1 MEENKMAFKDLFKF
15 NKGKTTFVFIGGK
28 GGVGKTTV
36 SAATALWFSRQGKKT
51 LIISTDPAHSL
62 SDSFERNIGYNPT
75 PLAENL
81 EALEIDP
88 DMAMQEYQ
96 AKMKEQQSLNP
107 GMDMGMMQD
116 QMDMASM
123 SPGIDEAAAFDKF
136 LQYMTTDEYDI
147 VIFDTAPTGHT
158 LRLLSF
164 PEMMDSWVGK
174 MINIRRQVGSMAKA
188 FKNIMPFMG
197 DEEEEDRALEDM
209 EETKKQIREARG
221 IMADPERTSFKTVII
236 PEEMSIY
243 ESERA
248 MEALKKNNMLTDGI
262 IVNQIQP
269 EDADCDFCRA
279 RRDIQEKRLLMIREK
294 FGNQVIAEIPLLNHE
309 VKGMDEL
316 KQIGEI
322 LYGDSEE
329 NKAPIALEG

>member
-1 MEENKMAFKDLFKF
+1 MAFKDLFKF

-28 GGVGKTTV
+28 GGVGKTTI
-36 SAATALWFSRQGKKT
+36 SAATALWCARQGQKT

-62 SDSFERNIGYNPT
+62 TDSFEKNIGHNPT
-75 PLAENL
+75 PIAENL

-88 DMAMQEYQ
+88 EIAMQDYQ
-96 AKMKEQQSLNP
+96 AKMKEQQALNP

-136 LQYMTTDEYDI
+136 LQYMMTDEYDM

-158 LRLLSF
+158 LRFLSF

-174 MINIRRQVGSMAKA
+174 MIKVRRQIGSMAKA

-197 DEEEEDRALEDM
+197 DEDEEDKAMEDLEA
-209 EETKKQIREARG
+209 TKKQIREARG
-221 IMADPERTSFKTVII
+221 IMADPERTTFKTVVI

-248 MEALKKNNMLTDGI
+248 VEALHKFNINTDGV

-269 EDADCDFCRA
+269 EEADCDFCKA
-279 RRDIQEKRLLMIREK
+279 RRQIQEQRLKTIHEK
-294 FGNQVIAEIPLLNHE
+294 FGDQVIAEIPLMSHE
-309 VKGMDEL
+309 VKGMDQL
-316 KQIGEI
+316 KEIGNI
-322 LYGDSEE
+322 LYGEDAEE
-329 NKAPIALEG
+329 GNGPIALN

>member
-1 MEENKMAFKDLFKF
+1 MAFKDLFKF

-28 GGVGKTTV
+28 GGVGKTTI
-36 SAATALWFSRQGKKT
+36 SAATALWCARQGQKT

-62 SDSFERNIGYNPT
+62 TDSFEKNIGHNPT
-75 PLAENL
+75 PIAENL

-88 DMAMQEYQ
+88 EIAMQDYQ
-96 AKMKEQQSLNP
+96 AKMKEQQALNP

-136 LQYMTTDEYDI
+136 LQYMMTDEYDM

-158 LRLLSF
+158 LRFLSF

-174 MINIRRQVGSMAKA
+174 MIKVRRQIGSMAKA

-197 DEEEEDRALEDM
+197 DEEEEDKAMEDLEA
-209 EETKKQIREARG
+209 TKKQIREARG
-221 IMADPERTSFKTVII
+221 IMADPERTTFKTVVI

-248 MEALKKNNMLTDGI
+248 VEALHKFNINTDGV

-269 EDADCDFCRA
+269 EEADCDFCKA
-279 RRDIQEKRLLMIREK
+279 RRQIQEQRLKTIQEK
-294 FGNQVIAEIPLLNHE
+294 FGDQVIAEIPLMSHE
-309 VKGMDEL
+309 VKGMDQL
-316 KQIGEI
+316 KEIGNI
-322 LYGDSEE
+322 LYGEDADEG
-329 NKAPIALEG
+329 KGPIALN

>member
-1 MEENKMAFKDLFKF
+1 MAFKDLFKF

-36 SAATALWFSRQGKKT
+36 SAATALWFARQGKRT
-51 LIISTDPAHSL
+51 LVISTDPAHSL
-62 SDSFERNIGYNPT
+62 SDSYEKHIGHNPT
-75 PLAENL
+75 PIAENL
-81 EALEIDP
+81 EAVEIDP
-88 DMAMQEYQ
+88 EIAMQDYQ
-96 AKMKEQQSLNP
+96 AKMKEQQALNP
-107 GMDMGMMQD
+107 GMDMGMLQD

-123 SPGIDEAAAFDKF
+123 APGIDETAAFDKF
-136 LQYMTTDEYDI
+136 MQYMTTDEYDI
-147 VIFDTAPTGHT
+147 VVFDTAPTGHT

-174 MINIRRQVGSMAKA
+174 MIKIRRQVGSMAKA

-209 EETKKQIREARG
+209 EETKKRIREARG
-221 IMADPERTSFKTVII
+221 VMADPERTSFKMVVI

-248 MEALKKNNMLTDGI
+248 MEALAKYNMTADGV

-269 EDADCDFCRA
+269 EEADCEFCAA
-279 RRDIQEKRLLMIREK
+279 RRQIQEQRLKTIHEK
-294 FGNQVIAEIPLLNHE
+294 FGNQLIAQIPLQAEE
-309 VKGMDEL
+309 VKGMEKL
-316 KQIGEI
+316 TNIASI
-322 LYGDSEE
+322 LYGEPETVETAS
-329 NKAPIALEG
+329 K

>member
-1 MEENKMAFKDLFKF
+1 MAFKDLFKF

-36 SAATALWFSRQGKKT
+36 SAATALYFARQGRKT

-75 PLAENL
+75 PIAENL

-96 AKMKEQQSLNP
+96 TKMKEQQSLNP

-174 MINIRRQVGSMAKA
+174 MIKIRRQVGSMAKA
-188 FKNIMPFMG
+188 FKNVMPFMG

-221 IMADPERTSFKTVII
+221 IMADPDRTSFKMVII

-248 MEALKKNNMLTDGI
+248 MEALQKNNMYADGV

-269 EDADCDFCRA
+269 EEADCDFCQSRRA
-279 RRDIQEKRLLMIREK
+279 IQEKRLKTIKQK
-294 FGNQVIAEIPLLNHE
+294 FGDQVIAEIPLLNHE
-309 VKGMDEL
+309 VKGIDEL

-322 LYGDSEE
+322 LYGDSAEE
-329 NKAPIALEG
+329 KAPIALEG

>member
-1 MEENKMAFKDLFKF
+1 MAFKDLFKF
-15 NKGKTTFVFIGGK
+15 KQGKTTFVFIGGK

-36 SAATALWFSRQGKKT
+36 SAATALWFARQGKKT
-51 LIISTDPAHSL
+51 LVISTDPAHSL
-62 SDSFERNIGYNPT
+62 SDSYEKNIGYNPT
-75 PLAENL
+75 PIAENL

-88 DMAMQEYQ
+88 EIAMQEYQ
-96 AKMKEQQSLNP
+96 AKMKEQQSLTP
-107 GMDMGMMQD
+107 GADMGMMQE

-147 VIFDTAPTGHT
+147 VLFDTAPTGHT

-174 MINIRRQVGSMAKA
+174 MITVRRQIGGMAKA

-197 DEEEEDRALEDM
+197 DEEEEDKALEDM
-209 EETKKQIREARG
+209 EETKKRIREARG
-221 IMADPERTSFKTVII
+221 IMADPDRTTFKTVII

-248 MEALKKNNMLTDGI
+248 MEALHKYNMNTDGI

-269 EDADCDFCRA
+269 EEADCEFCRA
-279 RRDIQEKRLLMIREK
+279 RRNIQEKRLKTIQRK
-294 FGNQVIAEIPLLNHE
+294 FGDQVIAEIPLMNHE
-309 VKGMDEL
+309 VKGLDEL
-316 KQIGEI
+316 KEIGEI
-322 LYGDSEE
+322 LYGDSKED
-329 NKAPIALEG
+329 KAPIALEG

>member
-1 MEENKMAFKDLFKF
+1 MAFKDLFKF

-36 SAATALWFSRQGKKT
+36 SAATALWFARQGKKT
-51 LIISTDPAHSL
+51 LVISTDPAHSL
-62 SDSFERNIGYNPT
+62 SDSFEKNIGHNPT
-75 PLAENL
+75 PIAENL
-81 EALEIDP
+81 EAVEIDP
-88 DMAMQEYQ
+88 EVAMQDYQ

-123 SPGIDEAAAFDKF
+123 APGIDETAAFDKF
-136 LQYMTTDEYDI
+136 MQYMTTDEYDI
-147 VIFDTAPTGHT
+147 VVFDTAPTGHT

-174 MINIRRQVGSMAKA
+174 MIKVRRQVGSMAKA

-209 EETKKQIREARG
+209 EVTKKQIKAARG
-221 IMADPERTSFKTVII
+221 VMADPERTSFKMVVI

-248 MEALKKNNMLTDGI
+248 MEALAKFNMTADGV

-269 EDADCDFCRA
+269 EEADCEFCAA
-279 RRDIQEKRLLMIREK
+279 RRKIQEQRLKTIHEK
-294 FGNQVIAEIPLLNHE
+294 FGNQLIAEIPLQAEE
-309 VKGMDEL
+309 VKGMTKL
-316 KQIGEI
+316 TSIAEI
-322 LYGDSEE
+322 LYGEPEVAGAAS
-329 NKAPIALEG
+329 K

>member
-1 MEENKMAFKDLFKF
+1 MAFKDLFKF

-36 SAATALWFSRQGKKT
+36 SAATALWFARHGKKT
-51 LIISTDPAHSL
+51 LVISTDPAHSL
-62 SDSFERNIGYNPT
+62 SDSFERNIGHDPT
-75 PLAENL
+75 PIAENL
-81 EALEIDP
+81 EAVEIDP
-88 DMAMQEYQ
+88 EVAMKDYQTKMQEQQ
-96 AKMKEQQSLNP
+96 AMNP
-107 GMDMGMMQD
+107 GMDMGMLQD

-123 SPGIDEAAAFDKF
+123 APGIDETAAFDKF

-147 VIFDTAPTGHT
+147 VVFDTAPTGHT

-174 MINIRRQVGSMAKA
+174 MIKIRRHVGSMAKA

-197 DEEEEDRALEDM
+197 DEEEEDRALEGM
-209 EETKKQIREARG
+209 EETKKKIREARG
-221 IMADPERTSFKTVII
+221 VLADPERTSFKMVVI

-248 MEALKKNNMLTDGI
+248 MQALARYNMMADGV

-269 EDADCDFCRA
+269 EEADCEFCASKRK
-279 RRDIQEKRLLMIREK
+279 IQEERLKTIHEK
-294 FGNQVIAEIPLLNHE
+294 FGDQLIAQIPLQAEE
-309 VKGMDEL
+309 VKGMDKL
-316 KQIGEI
+316 KKIGEV
-322 LYGDSEE
+322 LYEE
-329 NKAPIALEG
+329 SAT

>member
-1 MEENKMAFKDLFKF
+1 MAFKDLFKF

-28 GGVGKTTV
+28 GGVGKTTM
-36 SAATALWFSRQGKKT
+36 SAATALWMAQQGKKT

-62 SDSFERNIGYNPT
+62 GDSFERNIGHEPT
-75 PLAENL
+75 PIKENL
-81 EALEIDP
+81 YAVEIDP
-88 DMAMQEYQ
+88 EVAMKDYE
-96 AKMKEQQSLNP
+96 AKMKEQAALNP
-107 GMDMGMMQD
+107 GMGMDILQD

-158 LRLLSF
+158 LRFLSF

-174 MINIRRQVGSMAKA
+174 MIKLRKQIGGMAKA
-188 FKNIMPFMG
+188 FKNILPFMG

-209 EETKKQIREARG
+209 EVTKKKIREARAV
-221 IMADPERTSFKTVII
+221 MADPDRTSFKMVVI

-248 MEALKKNNMLTDGI
+248 MEALRKYNIFADGV
-262 IVNQIQP
+262 IVNQILP
-269 EDADCDFCRA
+269 EETGCEFCEA
-279 RRDIQEKRLLMIREK
+279 RRKLQQKRLQTIHEK
-294 FGNQVIAEIPLLNHE
+294 FGGQLIAEVPLLKEEAKGLDTLKE
-309 VKGMDEL
+309 VAN
-316 KQIGEI
+316 I
-322 LYGDSEE
+322 LYGDSEP
-329 NKAPIALEG
+329 KQIEGN

>member
-1 MEENKMAFKDLFKF
+1 MAFKDLFKF

-36 SAATALWFSRQGKKT
+36 SAATALYFARQGKKT

-75 PLAENL
+75 PIAENL

-174 MINIRRQVGSMAKA
+174 MITIRRQVGSMAKA

-209 EETKKQIREARG
+209 EESKKQIKIARG

-248 MEALKKNNMLTDGI
+248 MEALKKNNMLTDAV

-269 EDADCDFCRA
+269 EEADCDFCKSRRA
-279 RRDIQEKRLLMIREK
+279 IQEKRLQMIQEK
-294 FGNQVIAEIPLLNHE
+294 FGDKVIAEVPLLNHE

-316 KQIGEI
+316 KKIGEI
-322 LYGDSEE
+322 LYDDEKRE
-329 NKAPIALEG
+329 PIALEG

>member
-1 MEENKMAFKDLFKF
+1 MTLKLIDGRIFKSPDLKF
-15 NKGKTTFVFIGGK
+15 FIVFSFLNNQNYVRINEFRNGGIRK
-28 GGVGKTTV
+28 WHLRIFLSSTKVKPRSFLLEVKVEWEKPLSQQLQPCGSPGRV
-36 SAATALWFSRQGKKT
+36 KKL

-75 PLAENL
+75 PIAENL

-96 AKMKEQQSLNP
+96 AKMKEQQALNP
-107 GMDMGMMQD
+107 GMGGMDMGMMQE

-147 VIFDTAPTGHT
+147 IIFDTAPTGHT

-174 MINIRRQVGSMAKA
+174 MIKNRRQVGSMAKA

-209 EETKKQIREARG
+209 EQTKKQIREARG
-221 IMADPERTSFKTVII
+221 IMADPERTSFKTVIT

-248 MEALKKNNMLTDGI
+248 MEALKKNNMLTDGV

-269 EDADCDFCRA
+269 EEADCEFA
-279 RRDIQEKRLLMIREK
+279 RPGERSRKTS
-294 FGNQVIAEIPLLNHE
+294 GNDQGE
-309 VKGMDEL
+309 VR
-316 KQIGEI
+316 
-322 LYGDSEE
+322 
-329 NKAPIALEG
+329 

>member
-1 MEENKMAFKDLFKF
+1 MAFRDLFRF
-15 NKGKTTFVFIGGK
+15 NKDKTTFVFIGGK

-36 SAATALWFSRQGKKT
+36 SAATALWLADEGKNT

-62 SDSFERNIGYNPT
+62 SDSFERNIGHEPT
-75 PLAENL
+75 PIAENL
-81 EALEIDP
+81 SAVEIDP
-88 DMAMQEYQ
+88 EVAMQDYQ
-96 AKMKEQQSLNP
+96 AKMQEQQSLNP

-147 VIFDTAPTGHT
+147 VVFDTAPTGHT
-158 LRLLSF
+158 LRFLSF

-174 MINIRRQVGSMAKA
+174 MIKIRRQVGSMAKA

-209 EETKKQIREARG
+209 EETKKKIREARG
-221 IMADPERTSFKTVII
+221 VMADPNRTSFKMVVI

-248 MEALKKNNMLTDGI
+248 MEALKKYNMYADGV

-269 EDADCDFCRA
+269 EEADCDFCKA
-279 RRDIQEKRLLMIREK
+279 RRNIQVQRLESIKQK
-294 FGNQVIAEIPLLNHE
+294 FGDQVIAEIPLFQE
-309 VKGMDEL
+309 EIKGMDRL
-316 KQIGEI
+316 RQVSKI
-322 LYGDSEE
+322 LYGNET
-329 NKAPIALEG
+329 IALPAK

>member
-1 MEENKMAFKDLFKF
+1 MAFKDLFRF

-36 SAATALWFSRQGKKT
+36 SAATALWFARQGKKT
-51 LIISTDPAHSL
+51 LVISTDPAHSL
-62 SDSFERNIGYNPT
+62 SDSFERNIGHNPT
-75 PLAENL
+75 PIAENL
-81 EALEIDP
+81 EAVEIDP
-88 DMAMQEYQ
+88 EIAMQEYQ
-96 AKMKEQQSLNP
+96 AQMQQQQAMNP
-107 GMDMGMMQD
+107 GMDMGMLQD

-123 SPGIDEAAAFDKF
+123 APGIDETAAFDRF
-136 LQYMTTDEYDI
+136 MQYMTTDEYDI
-147 VIFDTAPTGHT
+147 VVFDTAPTGHT

-174 MINIRRQVGSMAKA
+174 MIKIRRQVGSMAKA

-209 EETKKQIREARG
+209 EESKKKIRQARAV
-221 IMADPERTSFKTVII
+221 MADPERTSFKMVVI

-248 MEALKKNNMLTDGI
+248 MEALAKFNMTADGV

-269 EDADCDFCRA
+269 EEADCEFCAA
-279 RRDIQEKRLLMIREK
+279 RRKIQEQRLKTIHEK
-294 FGNQVIAEIPLLNHE
+294 FGNQLIAQIPLQAEE
-309 VKGMDEL
+309 VKGMDKL
-316 KQIGEI
+316 KGIAEI
-322 LYGDSEE
+322 LYGGSEAAATS
-329 NKAPIALEG
+329 K

>member
-1 MEENKMAFKDLFKF
+1 MAFKDLFKF

-36 SAATALWFSRQGKKT
+36 SAATALWFARKGKKT

-75 PLAENL
+75 PIAENL

-96 AKMKEQQSLNP
+96 AKMKEQQALNP
-107 GMDMGMMQD
+107 GMGGMDMGMMQE

-147 VIFDTAPTGHT
+147 IIFDTAPTGHT

-174 MINIRRQVGSMAKA
+174 MIKIRRQVGSMAKA

-221 IMADPERTSFKTVII
+221 IMADPERTSFKTVIT

-248 MEALKKNNMLTDGI
+248 MEALKKNNMLTDGV

-269 EDADCDFCRA
+269 KEADCEFCQA
-279 RRDIQEKRLLMIREK
+279 RREIQEKRLEMIKEK

-309 VKGMDEL
+309 VKGMEEL
-316 KQIGEI
+316 KKIGEI
-322 LYGDSEE
+322 LYGDSDEDE
-329 NKAPIALEG
+329 APIALEG

>member
-1 MEENKMAFKDLFKF
+1 MAFKDLFKF

-36 SAATALWFSRQGKKT
+36 SAATALWFARNGRKT

-75 PLAENL
+75 PIAENL

-107 GMDMGMMQD
+107 GMDMGMIQD

-136 LQYMTTDEYDI
+136 LQYMTTDEYDF

-174 MINIRRQVGSMAKA
+174 MIKVRRQVGSMAKA

-197 DEEEEDRALEDM
+197 DEEEEDQALEDM
-209 EETKKQIREARG
+209 EETKKRIKEARG

-248 MEALKKNNMLTDGI
+248 MEALKKSNMHTDGI

-269 EDADCDFCRA
+269 EDADCDFCQA
-279 RRDIQEKRLLMIREK
+279 RRSIQEKRLEMIKQK
-294 FGNQVIAEIPLLNHE
+294 FGNQIIAEIPLLNHE

-316 KQIGEI
+316 KQIGDI
-322 LYGDSEE
+322 LYGDEE
-329 NKAPIALEG
+329 DKAPIALE

>member
-1 MEENKMAFKDLFKF
+1 MAFKDLFKF

-36 SAATALWFSRQGKKT
+36 SAATALWFAKKGKKT

-75 PLAENL
+75 PIAENL

-96 AKMKEQQSLNP
+96 AKMKEQQALNP
-107 GMDMGMMQD
+107 GMGGMDMGMMQE

-147 VIFDTAPTGHT
+147 IIFDTAPTGHT

-174 MINIRRQVGSMAKA
+174 MIKIRRQVGSMAKA

-221 IMADPERTSFKTVII
+221 IMADPERTSFKTVIT

-248 MEALKKNNMLTDGI
+248 MEALKKNNMLTDGV

-269 EDADCDFCRA
+269 EEADCEFCQA
-279 RRDIQEKRLLMIREK
+279 RREIQEKRLEMIKEK

-309 VKGMDEL
+309 VKGMEEL
-316 KQIGEI
+316 KKIGEI
-322 LYGDSEE
+322 LYGDSDEDD
-329 NKAPIALEG
+329 APIALEG

>member
-1 MEENKMAFKDLFKF
+1 MAFKDLFKF

-36 SAATALWFSRQGKKT
+36 SAATALWFARQGKKT
-51 LIISTDPAHSL
+51 LVISTDPAHSL
-62 SDSFERNIGYNPT
+62 SDSFEKNIGHNPT
-75 PLAENL
+75 PIAENL
-81 EALEIDP
+81 EAVEIDP
-88 DMAMQEYQ
+88 EVAMQDYQ
-96 AKMKEQQSLNP
+96 AKMKEQQALNP

-123 SPGIDEAAAFDKF
+123 APGIDETAAFDKF
-136 LQYMTTDEYDI
+136 MQYMTTDEYDI
-147 VIFDTAPTGHT
+147 VVFDTAPTGHT

-174 MINIRRQVGSMAKA
+174 MIKVRRQIGSMAKA

-197 DEEEEDRALEDM
+197 DEEEEDRALQDM
-209 EETKKQIREARG
+209 EVTKKQIKAARG
-221 IMADPERTSFKTVII
+221 VMADPERTSFKMVVI

-248 MEALKKNNMLTDGI
+248 MEALAKFNMTADGV

-269 EDADCDFCRA
+269 EEADCEFCAA
-279 RRDIQEKRLLMIREK
+279 RRKIQEQRLKTIHEK
-294 FGNQVIAEIPLLNHE
+294 FGNQLIAEIPLQAEE
-309 VKGMDEL
+309 VKGMTKL
-316 KQIGEI
+316 TSIGKI
-322 LYGDSEE
+322 LYGDPEAAAS
-329 NKAPIALEG
+329 K

>member
-1 MEENKMAFKDLFKF
+1 MAFKDLFKF

-36 SAATALWFSRQGKKT
+36 SAATALWFARQGKKT
-51 LIISTDPAHSL
+51 LVISTDPAHSL
-62 SDSFERNIGYNPT
+62 SDSYERNIGHNPT
-75 PLAENL
+75 PIAENL
-81 EALEIDP
+81 EAVEIDP
-88 DMAMQEYQ
+88 EVAMQEYQ
-96 AKMKEQQSLNP
+96 AQMEQQKAMNP
-107 GMDMGMMQD
+107 GMDMGMLQD

-123 SPGIDEAAAFDKF
+123 APGIDETAAFDKF
-136 LQYMTTDEYDI
+136 MQYMVTDEYDI
-147 VIFDTAPTGHT
+147 VVFDTAPTGHT

-174 MINIRRQVGSMAKA
+174 MIKIRRQVGSMAKA

-209 EETKKQIREARG
+209 EATKKRIREARG
-221 IMADPERTSFKTVII
+221 VMADPERTSFKTVII

-248 MEALKKNNMLTDGI
+248 MEALAKYNITADGV

-269 EDADCDFCRA
+269 EEADCEFCAA
-279 RRDIQEKRLLMIREK
+279 RRKIQEQRLKTIQQK
-294 FGNQVIAEIPLLNHE
+294 FGNQVIAQIPLQTEE
-309 VKGMDEL
+309 VKGMDKL
-316 KQIGEI
+316 THIADI
-322 LYGDSEE
+322 LYGEPEVNLAS
-329 NKAPIALEG
+329 N

>member
-1 MEENKMAFKDLFKF
+1 MAFKDLFKF

-36 SAATALWFSRQGKKT
+36 SAATALWFARKGKKT

-75 PLAENL
+75 PIAENL

-96 AKMKEQQSLNP
+96 AKMKEQQALNP
-107 GMDMGMMQD
+107 GMGGMDMGMMQE

-147 VIFDTAPTGHT
+147 IIFDTAPTGHT

-174 MINIRRQVGSMAKA
+174 MIKIRRQVGSMAKA

-221 IMADPERTSFKTVII
+221 IMADPERTSFKTVIT

-248 MEALKKNNMLTDGI
+248 MEALKKNNMLTDGV

-269 EDADCDFCRA
+269 EEADCEFCQA
-279 RRDIQEKRLLMIREK
+279 RREIQEKRLEMIKEK

-316 KQIGEI
+316 KKIGEI
-322 LYGDSEE
+322 LYGDSDEDE
-329 NKAPIALEG
+329 APIALEG

>member
-1 MEENKMAFKDLFKF
+1 MAFKDLFKF

-36 SAATALWFSRQGKKT
+36 SAATALWFARQGKKT

-75 PLAENL
+75 PIAENL

-88 DMAMQEYQ
+88 DIAMQEYQ
-96 AKMKEQQSLNP
+96 GKMKEQQALNP
-107 GMDMGMMQD
+107 SMGMDMGMMQD

-174 MINIRRQVGSMAKA
+174 MIKVRRQVGSMAKA

-209 EETKKQIREARG
+209 EESKKQIREARG

-248 MEALKKNNMLTDGI
+248 MKALKKNNMLTDGV

-269 EDADCDFCRA
+269 EEADCEFCQA
-279 RRDIQEKRLLMIREK
+279 RREIQEKRLDMIKEK
-294 FGNQVIAEIPLLNHE
+294 FGNQVIAEIPLMNHE

-316 KQIGEI
+316 KKIGEI
-322 LYGDSEE
+322 LYGKDGDD
-329 NKAPIALEG
+329 APIALEG

>member
-1 MEENKMAFKDLFKF
+1 MAFKDLFKF

-36 SAATALWFSRQGKKT
+36 SAATALWFARNGKKT

-75 PLAENL
+75 PIAENL

-107 GMDMGMMQD
+107 GMDMGMIQD

-174 MINIRRQVGSMAKA
+174 MIKIRRQVGSMAKA

-221 IMADPERTSFKTVII
+221 IMADPERTSFKTVVI

-248 MEALKKNNMLTDGI
+248 MEALNKNNMHTDGI

-269 EDADCDFCRA
+269 EEADCDFCKA
-279 RRDIQEKRLLMIREK
+279 RRDIQEKRLEMIKEK
-294 FGNQVIAEIPLLNHE
+294 FGDQVIAEIPLLNHE

-322 LYGDSEE
+322 LYGPEE
-329 NKAPIALEG
+329 DKAPIALEG

>member
-1 MEENKMAFKDLFKF
+1 MAFKDLFKF

-28 GGVGKTTV
+28 GGVGKTTI
-36 SAATALWFSRQGKKT
+36 SAATALWCARQGQKT

-62 SDSFERNIGYNPT
+62 TDSFEKNIGHNPT
-75 PLAENL
+75 PIAENL

-88 DMAMQEYQ
+88 EIAMQDYQ
-96 AKMKEQQSLNP
+96 AKMKEQQALNP

-136 LQYMTTDEYDI
+136 LQYMMTDEYDM

-158 LRLLSF
+158 LRFLSF

-174 MINIRRQVGSMAKA
+174 MIKVRRQIGSMAKA

-197 DEEEEDRALEDM
+197 DEEEEDKAMEDLEA
-209 EETKKQIREARG
+209 TKKQIREARG
-221 IMADPERTSFKTVII
+221 IMADPERTTFKTVVI

-248 MEALKKNNMLTDGI
+248 VEALHKFNINTDGV

-269 EDADCDFCRA
+269 EEADCDFCKA
-279 RRDIQEKRLLMIREK
+279 RRQIQEQRLKTIQEK
-294 FGNQVIAEIPLLNHE
+294 FGDQVIAEIPLMSHE
-309 VKGMDEL
+309 VKGMDQL
-316 KQIGEI
+316 KEIGNI
-322 LYGDSEE
+322 LYGEDAEE
-329 NKAPIALEG
+329 GKGPIALN

>member
-1 MEENKMAFKDLFKF
+1 MAIKDLFNF

-36 SAATALWFSRQGKKT
+36 SASTALWLADQGKKT
-51 LIISTDPAHSL
+51 LVISTDPAHSL
-62 SDSFERNIGYNPT
+62 SDSLERHLEHNPT
-75 PLAENL
+75 PIGENL
-81 EALEIDP
+81 WAAEIDP
-88 DMAMQEYQ
+88 EVAMQDYQ
-96 AKMKEQQSLNP
+96 AKMKEQQALNP

-116 QMDMASM
+116 QMEMATM

-136 LQYMTTDEYDI
+136 LQYMTTDEYD
-147 VIFDTAPTGHT
+147 VVVFDTAPTGHT

-174 MINIRRQVGSMAKA
+174 MIKVRRQIGSMAKA

-197 DEEEEDRALEDM
+197 DEEEEDKALEDM
-209 EETKKQIREARG
+209 EATKKQIRAAREV
-221 IMADPERTSFKTVII
+221 MADPERTSFKMVVI

-248 MEALKKNNMLTDGI
+248 MEALKKNNMNTDAV

-269 EDADCDFCRA
+269 EEADCDFCRA
-279 RRDIQEKRLLMIREK
+279 RRQIQQKRMESIRQK
-294 FGNQVIAEIPLLNHE
+294 FGDQVVAEIPLFREEIKGVDKLRE
-309 VKGMDEL
+309 VGN
-316 KQIGEI
+316 I
-322 LYGDSEE
+322 LYGES
-329 NKAPIALEG
+329 

>member
-1 MEENKMAFKDLFKF
+1 MAFKDLFKF

-36 SAATALWFSRQGKKT
+36 SAATALWFARNGKKT

-62 SDSFERNIGYNPT
+62 SDSYEKNIGYNPT
-75 PLAENL
+75 PIAENL

-88 DMAMQEYQ
+88 EMAMKEYQ
-96 AKMKEQQSLNP
+96 GKMKEQQALNP
-107 GMDMGMMQD
+107 GMDMGLMQD
-116 QMDMASM
+116 QMDMATM

-136 LQYMTTDEYDI
+136 LQYMTTDDYDM

-174 MINIRRQVGSMAKA
+174 MIKLRRQIGGMAKA

-197 DEEEEDRALEDM
+197 DEEEEDKALEDM
-209 EETKKQIREARG
+209 EATKKQIREARG
-221 IMADPERTSFKTVII
+221 IMADPDRTSFKTVVI

-248 MEALKKNNMLTDGI
+248 MEALHKNNMFTDGV

-269 EDADCDFCRA
+269 EEADCEFCRA
-279 RRDIQEKRLLMIREK
+279 RRVIQEQRLKTIHQK
-294 FGNQVIAEIPLLNHE
+294 FGDQVIAEIPLMNHE
-309 VKGMDEL
+309 VKGIDEL
-316 KQIGEI
+316 KKVGDI
-322 LYGDSEE
+322 LYGETKKE
-329 NKAPIALEG
+329 KPIALEGS

>member
-1 MEENKMAFKDLFKF
+1 MAFKDLFRF

-28 GGVGKTTV
+28 GGVGKTTI
-36 SAATALWFSRQGKKT
+36 SAATALWFARQGKKT
-51 LIISTDPAHSL
+51 LVISTDPAHSL
-62 SDSFERNIGYNPT
+62 SDSFEKNIGHDPT
-75 PLAENL
+75 PIAENL
-81 EALEIDP
+81 EAVEIDP
-88 DMAMQEYQ
+88 EVAMKDYQ
-96 AKMKEQQSLNP
+96 AKMQEQQAMNP
-107 GMDMGMMQD
+107 GMDMGMLQD
-116 QMDMASM
+116 QMDMATM
-123 SPGIDEAAAFDKF
+123 APGIDETAAFDKF

-174 MINIRRQVGSMAKA
+174 MIKIRRQVGSMAKA

-209 EETKKQIREARG
+209 EASKKQIKAARG
-221 IMADPERTSFKTVII
+221 VLADPERTSFKMVVI

-248 MEALKKNNMLTDGI
+248 MEALAKYNMTADGV

-269 EDADCDFCRA
+269 EEADCEFCVA
-279 RRDIQEKRLLMIREK
+279 RRRIQEQRLKTIQEK
-294 FGNQVIAEIPLLNHE
+294 FGKQLIAQIPLQSEE
-309 VKGMDEL
+309 VKGMEKL
-316 KQIGEI
+316 TSISKI
-322 LYGDSEE
+322 LYG
-329 NKAPIALEG
+329 EGEAVASQ

>member
-1 MEENKMAFKDLFKF
+1 MAFKDLFKF

-36 SAATALWFSRQGKKT
+36 SAATALWFARHGKKT

-75 PLAENL
+75 PIAENL

-96 AKMKEQQSLNP
+96 AKMKEQQALNP

-174 MINIRRQVGSMAKA
+174 MIKVRRQVGSMAKA

-197 DEEEEDRALEDM
+197 DDEEEDRALEDM
-209 EETKKQIREARG
+209 EETKKQIKEARG

-248 MEALKKNNMLTDGI
+248 MEALKKNNMLTDGV

-269 EDADCDFCRA
+269 EEADCEFCQA
-279 RRDIQEKRLLMIREK
+279 RREIQKKRLEMIKEK

-316 KQIGEI
+316 KKIGEI
-322 LYGDSEE
+322 LYGDSDEDD
-329 NKAPIALEG
+329 APIALEG

>member
-1 MEENKMAFKDLFKF
+1 MAFKDLFKF

-28 GGVGKTTV
+28 GGVGKTTI
-36 SAATALWFSRQGKKT
+36 SAATALWCARQGQKT

-62 SDSFERNIGYNPT
+62 TDSFEKNIGHNPT
-75 PLAENL
+75 PIAENL

-88 DMAMQEYQ
+88 EIAMKDYE
-96 AKMKEQQSLNP
+96 AKMKEQQALNP

-136 LQYMTTDEYDI
+136 LQYMMTDEYDM

-158 LRLLSF
+158 LRFLSF

-174 MINIRRQVGSMAKA
+174 MIKVRRQIGSMAKA

-197 DEEEEDRALEDM
+197 DEEEEDKAMEDLEA
-209 EETKKQIREARG
+209 TKKQIREARG
-221 IMADPERTSFKTVII
+221 IMADPERTTFKTVVI

-248 MEALKKNNMLTDGI
+248 VEALHKFNINTDGV

-269 EDADCDFCRA
+269 EEADCDFCKA
-279 RRDIQEKRLLMIREK
+279 RRQIQEQRLKTIQEK
-294 FGNQVIAEIPLLNHE
+294 FGDQVIAEIPLMSHE
-309 VKGMDEL
+309 VKGMDQL
-316 KQIGEI
+316 KEIGNI
-322 LYGDSEE
+322 LYGEDAEE
-329 NKAPIALEG
+329 GKGPIALN

>member
-1 MEENKMAFKDLFKF
+1 MAFKDLFKF

-36 SAATALWFSRQGKKT
+36 SAATALWFAKQGKKT
-51 LIISTDPAHSL
+51 LVISTDPAHSL
-62 SDSFERNIGYNPT
+62 SDSFERNIGHNPT
-75 PLAENL
+75 PIAENL
-81 EALEIDP
+81 EAVEIDP
-88 DMAMQEYQ
+88 EVAMKDYQ
-96 AKMKEQQSLNP
+96 AKIQEQQAMNP
-107 GMDMGMMQD
+107 GMDMGLLQD

-123 SPGIDEAAAFDKF
+123 APGIDETAAFDKF

-147 VIFDTAPTGHT
+147 LVFDTAPTGHA

-174 MINIRRQVGSMAKA
+174 MIKIRRQVGSMANA

-209 EETKKQIREARG
+209 EETKKKIRGARCVL
-221 IMADPERTSFKTVII
+221 ADPERTSFKMVII

-248 MEALKKNNMLTDGI
+248 MKALTNYNMVVDGV

-269 EDADCDFCRA
+269 EEADCEFCAA
-279 RRDIQEKRLLMIREK
+279 RRKIQEERLKTIHEK
-294 FGNQVIAEIPLLNHE
+294 FGKQLIAEIPLQAEE
-309 VKGMDEL
+309 VKGIEKL
-316 KQIGEI
+316 KKIGEV
-322 LYGDSEE
+322 LYEE
-329 NKAPIALEG
+329 SVT

>member
-1 MEENKMAFKDLFKF
+1 M
-15 NKGKTTFVFIGGK
+15 
-28 GGVGKTTV
+28 GKTTV
-36 SAATALWFSRQGKKT
+36 SAATALWFAKKGKKT

-75 PLAENL
+75 PIAENL

-96 AKMKEQQSLNP
+96 AKMKEQQALNP
-107 GMDMGMMQD
+107 GMGGIDMGMMQE

-174 MINIRRQVGSMAKA
+174 MIKIRRQVGSMAKA

-248 MEALKKNNMLTDGI
+248 MEALKKNNMLTDGV

-269 EDADCDFCRA
+269 EEADCEFCQA
-279 RRDIQEKRLLMIREK
+279 RREIQEKRLEMIKEK

-316 KQIGEI
+316 KKIGEI
-322 LYGDSEE
+322 LYGDSDEDD
-329 NKAPIALEG
+329 AP